1 MKEYK
6 NLTFFVEENKKR
18 PFTKKE
24 WVDIFKD
31 REIEFLFE
39 SIHQNNMSDAYYE
52 ALVEVFMNDIVTNEF
67 YEFEFDLM
75 NSNPVAFSG
84 LEEPKSFML
93 KLFDYCAEKNDFS
106 SHFAQSSVFYCDDD
120 DKILSTFSSEREF
133 EKIAIHILY
142 NNHLKESTR
151 NKAFNAVKN
160 TSLFDTALIILKDN
174 ASLQTKEIAN
184 YIENM

>member
-1 MKEYK
+1 MNELKTLSCY
-6 NLTFFVEENKKR
+6 LRENETH
-18 PFTKKE
+18 PFTKEK
-24 WVDIFKD
+24 WLGIFKD

-39 SIHQNNMSDAYYE
+39 GIHQNNMSDAYYE

-67 YEFEFDLM
+67 YEFELDLM
-75 NSNPVAFSG
+75 NSNPVAFSE

-120 DKILSTFSSEREF
+120 DKILSTFSNEREF
-133 EKIAIHILY
+133 ERIAINILY

-151 NKAFNAVKN
+151 NKAFNAIKN
-160 TSLFDTALIILKDN
+160 TSLFDTALIILRDN
-174 ASLQTKEIAN
+174 ASLQTEEIAN